1 MQNTTQ
7 HNILHV
13 HACRESTPA
22 LPGSS
27 YLIRL
32 SLVCVCVCV
41 WGGVG
46 GGGGGEYGVLDW

>member
-22 LPGSS
+22 LQFLS
-27 YLIRL
+27 YT
-32 SLVCVCVCV
+32 SKPCVCVC
-41 WGGVG
+41 G
-46 GGGGGEYGVLDW
+46 GGGGGGGGSTEC